1 MPRNF
6 DTALQQADAALLARG
21 MPRDAKLR
29 VDARLFAPP
38 PPQRLAMALV
48 GAVSVAVGFVL
59 VAWLA
64 PRQPPVVGGF
74 TVAPGELGHV
84 QVTSEAAVE
93 LAEGSA
99 MIDEPRGLK
108 VSSLS
113 LSTLRRETRGVR
125 LIGGRATFEVQH
137 VAAGKQPVRVLVS
150 GGAIEVRGTRFTV
163 TERGTGGEVLLHEGK
178 IVFLDGDGLMHEVL
192 PGQTL
197 QWPLPRPAAPQLPLD
212 ELAPLPPLRPSPNA
226 NKAQEIDW
234 REFDRRVH
242 AEAVITELTQ
252 LRRAGEWNDAVR
264 LLERELSR
272 GAPDTRERLS
282 FELGLIYTWQLKEP
296 AAACAHWAQ
305 HRREY
310 PTGRFAS
317 EVNRSTATLGCA
329 P

>member
-1 MPRNF
+1 MPRDF
-6 DTALQQADAALLARG
+6 DSALQRADEALLARG

-29 VDARLFAPP
+29 LDARLFAPP
-38 PPQRLAMALV
+38 PQKLAMALV
-48 GAVSVAVGFVL
+48 GAVSVALGFVL

-64 PRQPPVVGGF
+64 PRQPPMVGGF
-74 TVAPGELGHV
+74 TVTPAELGHV

-93 LAEGSA
+93 LAEGST

-113 LSTLRRETRGVR
+113 PSILRRESRGVR
-125 LIGGRATFEVQH
+125 LLGGRATFEVQH
-137 VAAGKQPVRVLVS
+137 VAAGNQPVRVLVS

-163 TERGTGGEVLLHEGK
+163 TERGSGGEVVLHEGK
-178 IVFLDGDGLMHEVL
+178 IVFLDGDGSLHEVL

-197 QWPLPRPAAPQLPLD
+197 QWPPPRPAEPAMEPDDL
-212 ELAPLPPLRPSPNA
+212 EPLPPLRPSPRA
-226 NKAQEIDW
+226 KQTQEIDW

-252 LRRAGEWNDAVR
+252 LRRSGAWPDAVR

-282 FELGLIYTWQLKEP
+282 FELGLIYTWQLKDP

-317 EVNRSTATLGCA
+317 EVKRSAATLGCT

>member
-1 MPRNF
+1 MPRDF
-6 DTALQQADAALLARG
+6 DTALQQADAALQARG

-29 VDARLFAPP
+29 LDARLFSP

-64 PRQPPVVGGF
+64 PRHPTAVGGF

-99 MIDEPRGLK
+99 MLDEARGLK

-113 LSTLRRETRGVR
+113 ASTLRRETRGVR
-125 LIGGRATFEVQH
+125 LLSGRATFEVRR
-137 VAAGKQPVRVLVS
+137 VATGGQPVRVLVS

-163 TERGTGGEVLLHEGK
+163 TERGGGGEVQLHEGK
-178 IVFLDGDGLMHEVL
+178 IVFLDGDGLAHEVS
-192 PGQTL
+192 PGQTFA
-197 QWPLPRPAAPQLPLD
+197 WPQPTPPPELD
-212 ELAPLPPLRPSPNA
+212 ELEPLPPLKPRSTS
-226 NKAQEIDW
+226 KKSQEIDW

-252 LRRAGEWNDAVR
+252 LRRSGEWDGAVK

-282 FELGLIYTWQLKEP
+282 FELGLIYTWQLKDP
-296 AAACAHWAQ
+296 AAGCAHWAQ
-305 HRREY
+305 HRLEY
-310 PTGRFAS
+310 PAGRFAS
-317 EVNRSTATLGCA
+317 EVNRSAATLGCA